1 MPSGQHHSNVQAQ
14 GTFADSQL
22 PYCGGFVDLRSS
34 AISWSSCGSRA
45 WSSTGRSWYI
55 LIWDD
60 MMHQTRWE
68 VESRS
73 ISIYYFIY
81 SNYDRLT
88 LISDALFASMQLC
101 INLVSMKGLYI
112 AVPSSCSM
120 KHEYLAMTC
129 RGLRKC
135 PARFGSRGAERG
147 EVGPI
152 DTFIQANH
160 LILWLWFAW
169 FFGVFKSWTSS
180 CNYLAWDGFDKFGWN
195 VTCESPSNSIV

>member
-73 ISIYYFIY
+73 ISMYYFIY

-120 KHEYLAMTC
+120 KHEYLAMQRIAEMPC
-129 RGLRKC
+129 SLRVPRC
-135 PARFGSRGAERG
+135 WEGG
-147 EVGPI
+147 
-152 DTFIQANH
+152 
-160 LILWLWFAW
+160 
-169 FFGVFKSWTSS
+169 SWTDW
-180 CNYLAWDGFDKFGWN
+180 YLY
-195 VTCESPSNSIV
+195 PSKPPDSVVVVCMVFWSLQELNK

>member
-147 EVGPI
+147 G
-152 DTFIQANH
+152 
-160 LILWLWFAW
+160 
-169 FFGVFKSWTSS
+169 SWTDWYLYPSKPPDSVVVVCMVFLESS
-180 CNYLAWDGFDKFGWN
+180 RVEQVAAITLPGMVLISLGEMWHAKAHQ
-195 VTCESPSNSIV
+195 TQ